1 MWTIYAQM
9 SFLGRP
15 TLTLCIFSLSFPQ
28 GLISLCV
35 SHFQA
40 FGGAGLSSDQPL
52 AQFWSWARIL
62 RLADGPDEVHLGA
75 VAKREV
81 KKANAKEQ

>member
-1 MWTIYAQM
+1 MWTIYAEIA
-9 SFLGRP
+9 FRGRQ
-15 TLTLCIFSLSFPQ
+15 THFVNF
-28 GLISLCV
+28 LCV
-35 SHFQA
+35 SLRGVIPSFHSQA

-52 AQFWSWARIL
+52 AQFWSWARVL

-81 KKANAKEQ
+81 KKANTKEQ

>member
-1 MWTIYAQM
+1 MWTIYAQITFRGWPAH
-9 SFLGRP
+9 SVNFP
-15 TLTLCIFSLSFPQ
+15 CVSPQ
-28 GLISLCV
+28 GVISLCI

>member
-1 MWTIYAQM
+1 MKPI
-9 SFLGRP
+9 SFVY
-15 TLTLCIFSLSFPQ
+15 F
-28 GLISLCV
+28 ISP
-35 SHFQA
+35 SQA

-75 VAKREV
+75 IAKGEV
-81 KKANAKEQ
+81 KKGDLKGD

>member
-1 MWTIYAQM
+1 MYFH
-9 SFLGRP
+9 S
-15 TLTLCIFSLSFPQ
+15 
-28 GLISLCV
+28 
-35 SHFQA
+35 QA

>member
-1 MWTIYAQM
+1 MFFL
-9 SFLGRP
+9 SFLAR
-15 TLTLCIFSLSFPQ
+15 INSLLYFHS
-28 GLISLCV
+28 
-35 SHFQA
+35 QA

-81 KKANAKEQ
+81 KKANA